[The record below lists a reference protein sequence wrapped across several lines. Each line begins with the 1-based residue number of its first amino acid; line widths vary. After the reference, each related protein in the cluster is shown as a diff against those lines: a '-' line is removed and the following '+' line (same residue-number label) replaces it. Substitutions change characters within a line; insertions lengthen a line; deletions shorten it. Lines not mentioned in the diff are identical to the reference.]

1 MRLASM
7 CKQIAFQERSDFL
20 ICLLLARISAPLIC
34 TVRSA
39 LKSAAGVRAFLLPLQ
54 VEKNKQLK
62 AALHGGSRGGSQLQN
77 DILAAGLASCKDALL
92 AQQ

>member
-1 MRLASM
+1 M
-7 CKQIAFQERSDFL
+7 CKQIAFQERSDFFM
-20 ICLLLARISAPLIC
+20 CLLFARISAPLIC
-34 TVRSA
+34 TVQSA
-39 LKSAAGVRAFLLPLQ
+39 LKSAAGLRAFLLPLQ

-62 AALHGGSRGGSQLQN
+62 AALHGGSRGGSQGQLQN